1 MGKKEQM
8 NRKVK
13 IVRDLLFVVGMLVL
27 SWMVYKV
34 GIVNIWDNIKNTG
47 WWFFAIIGVWAIV
60 YTFNGLAFHVILRG
74 ANGCEKVSLLYK
86 IKLMISGFAINSMT
100 PVGLLGGEP
109 YKIFELKEYVGIDRA
124 TSGVLLS
131 TMMHFLAHFIFW
143 MVSVPIFIF
152 VVPVI
157 PLGIKLMLWGV
168 VIGGF
173 LLTYWAF
180 TVFRKGLIRQA
191 LRVAARIP
199 FVKKKVRL
207 YAAQHAERIE
217 VMDSLTSDLFINR
230 KKDFFLALSFE
241 VIARFL
247 SSIEIMFMAIP
258 LGHHLTFFQ
267 CVIVAAF
274 SSLFANILFFSP
286 MQLGTRE
293 GGFGIAFSMLTIPL
307 GVGVYVGLITRIREM
322 FWIAIGVILMRIKP
336 SKNV

>member
-1 MGKKEQM
+1 M

-13 IVRDLLFVVGMLVL
+13 IIRDLLFVVGMVVL
-27 SWMVYKV
+27 SWMVYRV
-34 GIVNIWDNIKNTG
+34 GIDNIWENIKDTG
-47 WWFFAIIGVWAIV
+47 WWFFAIVGIWAIV

-74 ANGCEKVSLLYK
+74 GNGCEEVSLLRK

-100 PVGLLGGEP
+100 PVGLIGGEP
-109 YKIFELKEYVGIDRA
+109 YKVFELKEYVGIDRA

-157 PLGIKLMLWGV
+157 PLGIKLILWGV

-199 FVKKKVRL
+199 FAKKKVRA

-217 VMDSLTSDLFINR
+217 VMDSLTSELFINR

-258 LGHHLTFFQ
+258 LGINLTVFQ
-267 CVIVAAF
+267 CIIVAAF

-336 SKNV
+336 SKNL

>member
-1 MGKKEQM
+1 M

-13 IVRDLLFVVGMLVL
+13 IIRDLLFVAGILVL

-34 GIVNIWDNIKNTG
+34 GIGNIWENIKDTG
-47 WWFFAIIGVWAIV
+47 WWFFAIVGIWAIV

-74 ANGCEKVSLLYK
+74 GNGAEKISLLRK

-143 MVSVPIFIF
+143 MASVPIFIF

-157 PLGIKLMLWGV
+157 PLGIKILLWGV
-168 VIGGF
+168 VLGAL
-173 LLTYWAF
+173 LLTYWTF
-180 TVFRKGLIRQA
+180 TVFRKGLIHQA
-191 LRVAARIP
+191 LGVASQIP
-199 FVKKKVRL
+199 FVKKKVRA
-207 YAAQHAERIE
+207 YKAEHAERIE
-217 VMDSLTSDLFINR
+217 VMDGLMAELFANR

-258 LGHHLTFFQ
+258 IGYSLSFFDS
-267 CVIVAAF
+267 VIVAAF

-322 FWIAIGVILMRIKP
+322 FWIMIGVILMRIKP
-336 SKNV
+336 SKNI

>member
-1 MGKKEQM
+1 M

-13 IVRDLLFVVGMLVL
+13 IIRDLFFIIGIAVLV
-27 SWMVYKV
+27 WMVY
-34 GIVNIWDNIKNTG
+34 NIGLGEIWGNIKDTG
-47 WWFFAIIGVWAIV
+47 WWFFAIIGVWTIV

-74 ANGCEKVSLLYK
+74 SNGAGKVSLLRK

-100 PVGLLGGEP
+100 PIGLLGGEP
-109 YKIFELKEYVGIDRA
+109 YKIIELKEDLGIDQA
-124 TSGVLLS
+124 TSGILLS

-143 MVSVPIFIF
+143 MLSVPIFIF

-157 PLGIKLMLWGV
+157 PLGIKIVLWGV
-168 VIGGF
+168 VLGG
-173 LLTYWAF
+173 LILTYWAF
-180 TVFRKGLIRQA
+180 TVFRKGLIHQA
-191 LRVAARIP
+191 LAVAARIP
-199 FVKKKVRL
+199 FVKNKVKEYRIG
-207 YAAQHAERIE
+207 HAERIE
-217 VMDSLTSDLFINR
+217 VMDSLMAELFADR

-241 VIARFL
+241 IIARFL

-258 LGHHLTFFQ
+258 IGYHLSFFQ

-322 FWIAIGVILMRIKP
+322 FWIMVGVILMRIKP
-336 SKNV
+336 SKNI

>member
-1 MGKKEQM
+1 M

-13 IVRDLLFVVGMLVL
+13 IIRDLLFVAGVLVL

-34 GIVNIWDNIKNTG
+34 GIGNIWENIKDTG
-47 WWFFAIIGVWAIV
+47 WWFFAIVGIWAIV

-74 ANGCEKVSLLYK
+74 GNGGGKVSLFRK

-143 MVSVPIFIF
+143 MASVPIFIF

-157 PLGIKLMLWGV
+157 PLGIKILLWGV
-168 VIGGF
+168 VLGAL
-173 LLTYWAF
+173 LLTYWTF
-180 TVFRKGLIRQA
+180 TVFRKGLIHQA
-191 LRVAARIP
+191 LGVASQIP
-199 FVKKKVRL
+199 FVKKKVRA
-207 YAAQHAERIE
+207 YKAEHAERIE
-217 VMDSLTSDLFINR
+217 VMDGLMAELFANR

-258 LGHHLTFFQ
+258 IGYSLSFFDS
-267 CVIVAAF
+267 VIVAAF

-322 FWIAIGVILMRIKP
+322 FWIMIGVILMRIKP
-336 SKNV
+336 SKNI

>member
-1 MGKKEQM
+1 M

-13 IVRDLLFVVGMLVL
+13 IIRDLFFVIGILVL
-27 SWMVYKV
+27 IWMVYSV
-34 GIVNIWDNIKNTG
+34 GIGTIWENIKDTG
-47 WWFFAIIGVWAIV
+47 WWFFAIIGVWTIV

-74 ANGCEKVSLLYK
+74 GNGAYKVSLLRK
-86 IKLMISGFAINSMT
+86 IKLVITGFAINSMT
-100 PVGLLGGEP
+100 PIGLLGGEP
-109 YKIFELKEYVGIDRA
+109 YKIIELKQDLGIDQA

-143 MVSVPIFIF
+143 MASVPIFIF

-157 PLGIKLMLWGV
+157 PFGIKIVLWGV
-168 VIGGF
+168 VLGGL

-180 TVFRKGLIRQA
+180 TVFRKGLIKQA
-191 LRVAARIP
+191 LGVASQIP
-199 FVKKKVRL
+199 FVKKKVRA
-207 YAAQHAERIE
+207 YRTEHAERIE
-217 VMDSLTSDLFINR
+217 VMDSLTADLFTHR
-230 KKDFFLALSFE
+230 KKDFFLALLFE
-241 VIARFL
+241 VSARFL

-258 LGHHLTFFQ
+258 IGYHLSFFQ
-267 CVIVAAF
+267 CVIVGAF

-322 FWIAIGVILMRIKP
+322 FWIMIGVILMRIKP

>member
-1 MGKKEQM
+1 M

-13 IVRDLLFVVGMLVL
+13 IIRDLFFIIGIAVLV
-27 SWMVYKV
+27 WMVY
-34 GIVNIWDNIKNTG
+34 NIGLGEIWGNVKDTG
-47 WWFFAIIGVWAIV
+47 WWFFAIIGVWTIV

-74 ANGCEKVSLLYK
+74 SNGAGKVSLLRK

-100 PVGLLGGEP
+100 PIGLLGGEP
-109 YKIFELKEYVGIDRA
+109 YKIIELKEDFGIDQA

-143 MVSVPIFIF
+143 MLSVPIFIF

-157 PLGIKLMLWGV
+157 PLGIKIILWGV
-168 VIGGF
+168 VLGG
-173 LLTYWAF
+173 LILTYWAF
-180 TVFRKGLIRQA
+180 TVFRKGLIHQA
-191 LRVAARIP
+191 LAVAARIP
-199 FVKKKVRL
+199 FVKNKVKEYRIG
-207 YAAQHAERIE
+207 HTERIE
-217 VMDSLTSDLFINR
+217 VMDSLMAELFADR

-241 VIARFL
+241 IIARFL

-258 LGHHLTFFQ
+258 IGYHLSFFQ

-322 FWIAIGVILMRIKP
+322 FWIMVGIILMRIKP
-336 SKNV
+336 SKNI

>member
-1 MGKKEQM
+1 M

-13 IVRDLLFVVGMLVL
+13 IIRDLLFVVGMVVL
-27 SWMVYKV
+27 SWMVYRV
-34 GIVNIWDNIKNTG
+34 GIDTIWENIKDTG
-47 WWFFAIIGVWAIV
+47 WWFFAIVGVWAIV

-74 ANGCEKVSLLYK
+74 GNGCEEVSLLRK

-109 YKIFELKEYVGIDRA
+109 YKVFELKEYVGIDRA

-131 TMMHFLAHFIFW
+131 TMMHLLAHFIFW

-157 PLGIKLMLWGV
+157 PLGIKLVLWGV
-168 VIGGF
+168 VIGGL

-199 FVKKKVRL
+199 FAKRKVRA

-217 VMDSLTSDLFINR
+217 VMDSLTSELFINR

-258 LGHHLTFFQ
+258 LGIHLTVFQ
-267 CVIVAAF
+267 CIIVAAF

-336 SKNV
+336 SKNL

>member
-1 MGKKEQM
+1 M

-13 IVRDLLFVVGMLVL
+13 IIRDLLFVVGMVVL
-27 SWMVYKV
+27 SWMVYRV
-34 GIVNIWDNIKNTG
+34 GIDNIRENIKDTG
-47 WWFFAIIGVWAIV
+47 WWFFAIVGIWAIV

-74 ANGCEKVSLLYK
+74 GNGCEEVSLLRK

-100 PVGLLGGEP
+100 PIGLLGGEP
-109 YKIFELKEYVGIDRA
+109 YKVFELKEYVGIDRA

-157 PLGIKLMLWGV
+157 PLGIKLVLWGV
-168 VIGGF
+168 VIGGL

-199 FVKKKVRL
+199 FAKKKVRA

-217 VMDSLTSDLFINR
+217 VMDSLTSELFINR

-258 LGHHLTFFQ
+258 LGIHLTVFQ
-267 CVIVAAF
+267 CIIVAAF

-286 MQLGTRE
+286 MQLGTSE

-336 SKNV
+336 SKNL

>member
-1 MGKKEQM
+1 M

-13 IVRDLLFVVGMLVL
+13 IIRDLFFIIGIAVLV
-27 SWMVYKV
+27 WMVY
-34 GIVNIWDNIKNTG
+34 NIGLGEIWGNIKDTG
-47 WWFFAIIGVWAIV
+47 WWFFAIIGVWTIV

-74 ANGCEKVSLLYK
+74 SNGAGKVSLLRK

-100 PVGLLGGEP
+100 PIGLLGGEP
-109 YKIFELKEYVGIDRA
+109 YKIIELKEDFGIDQA

-143 MVSVPIFIF
+143 MLSVPIFIF

-157 PLGIKLMLWGV
+157 PLGIKIILWGV
-168 VIGGF
+168 VLGG
-173 LLTYWAF
+173 LILTYWAF
-180 TVFRKGLIRQA
+180 TVFRKGLIHQA
-191 LRVAARIP
+191 LAVAARIP
-199 FVKKKVRL
+199 FVKNKVKEYRIG
-207 YAAQHAERIE
+207 HTERIE
-217 VMDSLTSDLFINR
+217 VMDSLMAELFADR

-241 VIARFL
+241 IIARFL

-258 LGHHLTFFQ
+258 IGYYLSFFQ

-322 FWIAIGVILMRIKP
+322 FWIMVGIILMRIKP
-336 SKNV
+336 SKNI

>member
-1 MGKKEQM
+1 M

-13 IVRDLLFVVGMLVL
+13 IIRDLFFIIGIAVLV
-27 SWMVYKV
+27 WMVY
-34 GIVNIWDNIKNTG
+34 NIGLGEIWGNVKDTG
-47 WWFFAIIGVWAIV
+47 WWFFAIIGVWTIV

-74 ANGCEKVSLLYK
+74 SNGAGKVSLLRK

-100 PVGLLGGEP
+100 PIGLLGGEP
-109 YKIFELKEYVGIDRA
+109 YKIIELKEDFGIDQA

-143 MVSVPIFIF
+143 MLSVPIFIF

-157 PLGIKLMLWGV
+157 PLGIKIILWGV
-168 VIGGF
+168 VLGG
-173 LLTYWAF
+173 LILTYWAF
-180 TVFRKGLIRQA
+180 TIFRKGLIHQA
-191 LRVAARIP
+191 LAVAARIP
-199 FVKKKVRL
+199 FVKNKVKEYRIG
-207 YAAQHAERIE
+207 HTERIE
-217 VMDSLTSDLFINR
+217 VMDSLMAELFADR

-241 VIARFL
+241 IIARFL

-258 LGHHLTFFQ
+258 IGYHLSFFQ

-322 FWIAIGVILMRIKP
+322 FWIMVGIILMRIKP
-336 SKNV
+336 SKNI

>member
-1 MGKKEQM
+1 M

-13 IVRDLLFVVGMLVL
+13 IIRDLLFVAGILVL

-34 GIVNIWDNIKNTG
+34 GIGNIWENIKDTG
-47 WWFFAIIGVWAIV
+47 WWFFAIVGIWAIV

-74 ANGCEKVSLLYK
+74 GNGGGKVSLFRK

-143 MVSVPIFIF
+143 MASVPIFIF

-157 PLGIKLMLWGV
+157 PLGIKILLWGV
-168 VIGGF
+168 VLGAL
-173 LLTYWAF
+173 LLTYWTF
-180 TVFRKGLIRQA
+180 TVFRKGLIHQA
-191 LRVAARIP
+191 LSVASQIP
-199 FVKKKVRL
+199 FVKKKVRA
-207 YAAQHAERIE
+207 YRSEHAERIE
-217 VMDSLTSDLFINR
+217 VMDGLMAELFANR

-258 LGHHLTFFQ
+258 IGYSLSFFDS
-267 CVIVAAF
+267 VIVAAF

-307 GVGVYVGLITRIREM
+307 GVGVYVGIITRIREM
-322 FWIAIGVILMRIKP
+322 FWIMIGVILMRIKP
-336 SKNV
+336 SKNI

>member
-1 MGKKEQM
+1 M

-13 IVRDLLFVVGMLVL
+13 IIRDLFFIIGIAVLV
-27 SWMVYKV
+27 WMVY
-34 GIVNIWDNIKNTG
+34 NIGLGEIWGNIKDTG
-47 WWFFAIIGVWAIV
+47 WWFFAIIGVWTIV

-74 ANGCEKVSLLYK
+74 SNGAGKVSLLRK

-100 PVGLLGGEP
+100 PIGLLGGEP
-109 YKIFELKEYVGIDRA
+109 YKIIELKEDFGIDQA

-143 MVSVPIFIF
+143 MLSVPIFIF

-157 PLGIKLMLWGV
+157 PLGIKIILWGV
-168 VIGGF
+168 VLGG
-173 LLTYWAF
+173 LILTYWAF
-180 TVFRKGLIRQA
+180 TVFRKGLIHQA
-191 LRVAARIP
+191 LAVAARIP
-199 FVKKKVRL
+199 FVKNKVKEYRIG
-207 YAAQHAERIE
+207 HTERIE
-217 VMDSLTSDLFINR
+217 VMDSLMAELFADR

-241 VIARFL
+241 IIARFL

-258 LGHHLTFFQ
+258 IGYHLSFFQ

-293 GGFGIAFSMLTIPL
+293 GGFGIAFSVLTIPL

-322 FWIAIGVILMRIKP
+322 FWIMVGIILMRIKP
-336 SKNV
+336 SKNI

>member
-1 MGKKEQM
+1 M

-13 IVRDLLFVVGMLVL
+13 IIRDLFFVIGIAVLV
-27 SWMVYKV
+27 WMVYSIGFGK
-34 GIVNIWDNIKNTG
+34 IWQNIKDTG
-47 WWFFAIIGVWAIV
+47 WWFFAIIGVWTIV

-74 ANGCEKVSLLYK
+74 VNGNDKVSLLRK

-100 PVGLLGGEP
+100 PIGLLGGEP
-109 YKIFELKEYVGIDRA
+109 YKIIELKEDLGIDQA
-124 TSGVLLS
+124 TSGILLS

-157 PLGIKLMLWGV
+157 PFGIKIVLWGV
-168 VIGGF
+168 VLGGL

-180 TVFRKGLIRQA
+180 TVFRKGLIHQA
-191 LRVAARIP
+191 LAVAGQIP
-199 FVKKKVRL
+199 FVKNKVRE
-207 YAAQHAERIE
+207 YRVVHGERIE
-217 VMDSLTSDLFINR
+217 IMDSLMAELFANR

-241 VIARFL
+241 VVARFL

-258 LGHHLTFFQ
+258 IGLHLSFFE

-293 GGFGIAFSMLTIPL
+293 GGFGIAFSMLTISL
-307 GVGVYVGLITRIREM
+307 GVGVYVGLITRIREL
-322 FWIAIGVILMRIKP
+322 FWIMIGVILMRIKP
-336 SKNV
+336 AKNI

>member
-1 MGKKEQM
+1 M

-13 IVRDLLFVVGMLVL
+13 IVRDLFFIIGIAVL
-27 SWMVYKV
+27 IWMIHRV
-34 GIVNIWDNIKNTG
+34 GIDNIWENIKDTG
-47 WWFFAIIGVWAIV
+47 WWFLAVIGVWAIV
-60 YTFNGLAFHVILRG
+60 YSFNGLAFHVILRG
-74 ANGCEKVSLLYK
+74 AKATKKISLLRK

-100 PVGLLGGEP
+100 PIGLLGGEP
-109 YKIFELKEYVGIDRA
+109 YKVIELKEDIGIDQA
-124 TSGVLLS
+124 TSGILLS

-157 PLGIKLMLWGV
+157 PFGIKIILWGV
-168 VIGGF
+168 VIGA
-173 LLTYWAF
+173 LMLTYWAF
-180 TVFRKGLIRQA
+180 SVFRKGLIKQA
-191 LRVAARIP
+191 LAVATKIP
-199 FVKKKVRL
+199 FVKKKVKV
-207 YAAQHAERIE
+207 YAIQHAERIAE
-217 VMDSLTSDLFINR
+217 MDSLTADLFMNR

-241 VIARFL
+241 VVARFL

-258 LGHHLTFFQ
+258 IGHHLSFFE

-322 FWIAIGVILMRIKP
+322 FWIMVGVILMRIKP
-336 SKNV
+336 AKRV